1 MFQKGLR
8 SDRSGVDAPT
18 DYYEKLLIHHEK
30 QSRPMIGLSQI
41 DPVLGENPPLA
52 MPDIVHGTMDL
63 VTDSVFDFK
72 ISRLAYAVVLVSV
85 LLVVIMMG
93 GSLWFGFLAVVP
105 VGLAWWIHRLHTYAD
120 SDGIVAVGTFGEQSV
135 SWDDVAGLR
144 FPRWSSVR
152 AVTVD
157 GHDIRLPAVGF
168 DDVPKLSAAS
178 GGRLPDPFAAERE
191 ARIAT
196 EHAARAERDS
206 DED

>member
-1 MFQKGLR
+1 M
-8 SDRSGVDAPT
+8 
-18 DYYEKLLIHHEK
+18 
-30 QSRPMIGLSQI
+30 
-41 DPVLGENPPLA
+41 
-52 MPDIVHGTMDL
+52 
-63 VTDSVFDFK
+63 TDSVFDFK

-105 VGLAWWIHRLHTYAD
+105 VALAWWIHRLHTHVD
-120 SDGIVAVGTFGEQSV
+120 SEGIVAVGTFGAQSV

-157 GHDIRLPAVGF
+157 GRDIRLPAVGF
-168 DDVPKLSAAS
+168 DDVPQLSAAS

-191 ARIAT
+191 ARIV
-196 EHAARAERDS
+196 AERES
-206 DED
+206 DAD